1 CLSGGEDRPIRL
13 VRHALELSADRLTES
28 AEGLACYLY
37 GRLYSHRE
45 LPEIG
50 ALRQQ
55 TEPKGWQP
63 MHEPTH
69 HQAGGHLLRTL
80 CGHEDWVRGALEL
93 RDGRLLSWS
102 VDATLRLWAAD
113 GAPLATLR
121 GHEGRVWGALELRDG
136 RLLSWSWDATLRLW
150 AADGAPID
158 TIRKDA
164 SVRALRAWFAQHNAL
179 EEDFEQFLRTRHS
192 DGFAPAPERG

>member
-55 TEPKGWQP
+55 TAPKGWQP

-80 CGHEDWVRGALEL
+80 RGHEEQVLGALEL

-102 VDATLRLWAAD
+102 EDKTLRLWVAN
-113 GAPLATLR
+113 GTLIDVIHTDVSV
-121 GHEGRVWGALELRDG
+121 G
-136 RLLSWSWDATLRLW
+136 SW
-150 AADGAPID
+150 
-158 TIRKDA
+158 
-164 SVRALRAWFAQHNAL
+164 RAWFAQHNAL